1 MSKKEDTVPSPVAPT
16 ETAPATAPALT
27 YRDKAYTSRT
37 LVLPGGQTAKVAAGR
52 VAADTPALRAYLDKH
67 PDFERV
73 EG

>member
-1 MSKKEDTVPSPVAPT
+1 MSKKEDAVPSPGAPMETASAPAPT
-16 ETAPATAPALT
+16 MA

-37 LVLPGGQTAKVAAGR
+37 LVLPGGLTAKVAAGR
-52 VAADTPALRAYLDKH
+52 IAADTPALRAFLDKH